1 MPQRNHPVLPLAKP
15 PCRKAYLG
23 RKLCGKRKHI
33 NFQALSV
40 IVECFFAAGLLPVA
54 ARRTPRQLP
63 RRAAL
68 ASSKVALTA
77 KIRRSSDAR
86 RGALARPSEYGE
98 DHGGFPVTEEESC
111 TPT

>member
-40 IVECFFAAGLLPVA
+40 IVECFFAAGLLPVCC
-54 ARRTPRQLP
+54 RLLP
-63 RRAAL
+63 GGPLGSCPGELPWRAL
-68 ASSKVALTA
+68 
-77 KIRRSSDAR
+77 R
-86 RGALARPSEYGE
+86 
-98 DHGGFPVTEEESC
+98 
-111 TPT
+111 